1 MNRRKS
7 RTITVVALIVL
18 FVSGGNVFSQD
29 MVFNSKKLNDG
40 SYALTG
46 TLIIHAPAEQVSA
59 LLEDFHHYS
68 RWALKGLDGKDPVS
82 AKHIGIFK
90 DFKFSEKD
98 RTIRLIYDINLFW
111 PFGAKNRIFPLYI
124 VSMQKK
130 DNLLK
135 SYTLTFTGSSPTI
148 RSMFLKMALKKDP
161 KGSKL
166 TIGVTI
172 KYSWLINPLMN
183 EENYKESISGRI
195 AILGNNIRDTV
206 MRNQ

>member
-1 MNRRKS
+1 
-7 RTITVVALIVL
+7 
-18 FVSGGNVFSQD
+18 
-29 MVFNSKKLNDG
+29 MVFTSRKLNDG
-40 SYALTG
+40 SYTLTG
-46 TLIIHAPAEQVSA
+46 TLVIHAPVEKVSA
-59 LLEDFHHYS
+59 LLTDFHHYS
-68 RWALKGLDGKDPVS
+68 RWALRGLDGNDPVS
-82 AKHIGIFK
+82 AGHIGIFK
-90 DFKFSEKD
+90 DFRYSEKD
-98 RTIRLIYDINLFW
+98 RTILLIYDINLFW

-124 VSMQKK
+124 VSLQKK
-130 DNLLK
+130 DNLLN

-148 RSMFLKMALKKDP
+148 RSMFLRMALKKDA

-183 EENYKESISGRI
+183 EDVYKESISGRI